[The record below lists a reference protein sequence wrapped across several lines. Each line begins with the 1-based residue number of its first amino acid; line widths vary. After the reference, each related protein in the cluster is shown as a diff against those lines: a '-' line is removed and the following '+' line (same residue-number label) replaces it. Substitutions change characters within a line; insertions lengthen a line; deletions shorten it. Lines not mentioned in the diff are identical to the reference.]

1 MAMTATLK
9 RLSFLGVGMA
19 LTLALGCLQDADPIA
34 ANKQAVRD
42 SFAAMDRQDYARC
55 RQLWPAGDAPLKP
68 IKVVG
73 APDMN
78 TEELIAFLQGY
89 WKAFPDTKHTIH
101 ELIAEGDTVVARVT
115 CEGTQR
121 GEFEGMP
128 PSGKQ
133 VKHEGVHLVTF
144 AKGKVQTWWALDDD
158 LGMMSQLGLQLAPVK
173 APEPAIKGK

>member
-1 MAMTATLK
+1 MAIPTTFKL
-9 RLSFLGVGMA
+9 LSFLCAGMA
-19 LTLALGCLQDADPIA
+19 LTLTLSCLQGNDPFA

-55 RQLWPAGDAPLKP
+55 RELWPAGDGNLKWVK
-68 IKVVG
+68 IVG

-78 TEELIAFLQGY
+78 REEIIAFLQGY

-101 ELIAEGDTVVARVT
+101 ELVAEGDTVIVRVT

-121 GEFEGMP
+121 GEFEGLP

-133 VKHEGVHLVTF
+133 VNYDCVHIVKF
-144 AKGKVQTWWALDDD
+144 ANGKIQTWWALDDN
-158 LGMMSQLGLQLAPVK
+158 LGMMSQLGMQLAPAK
-173 APEPAIKGK
+173 APEPAIK

>member
-1 MAMTATLK
+1 MAIPATFK
-9 RLSFLGVGMA
+9 RLSFLCAGMA
-19 LTLALGCLQDADPIA
+19 LTLALSCLQGNDPLA

-55 RQLWPAGDAPLKP
+55 RELWPAGDGNPKWVK
-68 IKVVG
+68 IVG
-73 APDMN
+73 SPDMN
-78 TEELIAFLQGY
+78 REEIIAFLQGY

-115 CEGTQR
+115 CAGTQR

-133 VKHEGVHLVTF
+133 VKYEGVHIVTF
-144 AKGKVQTWWALDDD
+144 AKGKIQTWWGMDDN
-158 LGMMSQLGLQLAPVK
+158 LAMMSQLGMQLTPAK
-173 APEPAIKGK
+173 APEPATKGK